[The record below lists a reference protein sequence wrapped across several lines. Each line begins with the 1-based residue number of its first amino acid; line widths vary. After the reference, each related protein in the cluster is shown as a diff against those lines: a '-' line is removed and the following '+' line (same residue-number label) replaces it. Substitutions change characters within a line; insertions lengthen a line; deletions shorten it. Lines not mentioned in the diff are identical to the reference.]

1 MPTDKY
7 ESQHRLHRF
16 LVEAF
21 EKQRPFTK
29 KQLRDETQYPEATK
43 TYWSKQVKAL
53 VEDQGNGFYVV
64 AEVFRRF
71 LNWNEFQKHVVSQR
85 RRLAADYDTLTYTNV
100 LIFEFFMPLANETH
114 LRSSLD
120 ALFYR
125 DTIID
130 RLKRVSPNRLQQ
142 YFPRANGVAEEEYTR
157 GVCDWIQKKFGGC
170 SISHVN
176 GRFRADELMNRAE
189 AANHSRYLV
198 DETTAIVRFIFP
210 CGIKTDRAAPLRED
224 YFEELFDDLNND
236 SDAQRAARKIRWLF
250 GALFVRSVVQ
260 IVSGEDEIWM
270 LESGMQNRLHIWR
283 VNE

>member
-1 MPTDKY
+1 MPIDKY
-7 ESQHRLHRF
+7 EKQRRLHKF
-16 LVEAF
+16 LVSAF
-21 EKQRPFTK
+21 ENRHRFTK
-29 KQLRDETQYPEATK
+29 EQLGDETQYPEVIK
-43 TYWSKQVKAL
+43 TYWSKQVRPL
-53 VEDQGNGFYVV
+53 LENQGNGIYVV
-64 AEVFRRF
+64 GEVFRRF
-71 LNWNEFQKHVVSQR
+71 LIWNEFQKHVVSQK
-85 RRLAADYDTLTYTNV
+85 RRLAADYNTLTYANV
-100 LIFEFFMPLANETH
+100 LIFEFFMPLANESH

-130 RLKRVSPNRLQQ
+130 RLKRVSPNRLHK
-142 YFPRANGVAEEEYTR
+142 YFPRANEVSDDEYTG
-157 GVCDWIQKKFGGC
+157 GVCDWVQKKFGGY

-176 GRFRADELMNRAE
+176 GRFRADELMSRTE
-189 AANHSRYLV
+189 AASHSRYLV

-210 CGIKTDRAAPLRED
+210 CGIDRATPLHEG
-224 YFEELFDDLNND
+224 YFEELFDDISND
-236 SDAQRAARKIRWLF
+236 SDAQQEAMKIRWLF